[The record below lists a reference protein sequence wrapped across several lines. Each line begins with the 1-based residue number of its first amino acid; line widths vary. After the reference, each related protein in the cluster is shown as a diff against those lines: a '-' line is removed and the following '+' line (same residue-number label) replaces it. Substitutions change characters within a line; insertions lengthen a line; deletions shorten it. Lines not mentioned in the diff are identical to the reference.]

1 VYYPEVKQGWVL
13 SAMMG
18 RCWEHPAPICRYNEV
33 NDSSFRK
40 ANEDGSALGQ
50 LIAMSQ
56 IFEEDELERSQSRGE
71 ETW

>member
-1 VYYPEVKQGWVL
+1 
-13 SAMMG
+13 MMG

-56 IFEEDELERSQSRGE
+56 IFEEDELERSRVE
-71 ETW
+71 ERRLGSK